1 MPFGLTNAPSTFQRF
16 IYNTIKGLSDFAD
29 VYLDDILVFSK
40 SIPEHLEHVHT
51 VLQHVRDKKLQAK
64 CSNCDFLRSSL

>member
-1 MPFGLTNAPSTFQRF
+1 MHDTL
-16 IYNTIKGLSDFAD
+16 KGLSDFAD

-51 VLQHVRDKKLQAK
+51 VLQCLCDKKLQAK
-64 CSNCDFLRSSL
+64 RSKCDFLRSSL